1 MPRDYRLYLD
11 DMQQALSRIIRY
23 VGTQD
28 YATFVGDE
36 QLVDAVVRN
45 LEILGEAVKHLPDP
59 IRQRHPSV
67 PWNQIAGLRDIV
79 AHQYFSVSLP
89 IIWDVVQN
97 EAPALLNSVK
107 VMLQEEDESEN

>member
-1 MPRDYRLYLD
+1 MSRDYRLYLD
-11 DMQQALSRIIRY
+11 DMQQALTRIIRY

-28 YATFVGDE
+28 YATFAANE
-36 QLVDAVVRN
+36 QAVDAVVRN
-45 LEILGEAVKHLPDP
+45 LEILGEAVKHLPDS

-107 VMLQEEDESEN
+107 AMLQEADESEN